1 MKLEKKYWV
10 LLTVALSTFMATI
23 DSSIVNISLPVMA
36 KELHVDLNSIQWVVS
51 SYLMTISA
59 FLLFWGKLS
68 DVYSRKK
75 LFIGGF
81 TVFTIGSLICALS
94 VNLPMLVGGRLIQA
108 LGASITMALVQGIV
122 TLIFPVTERGKAL
135 GVISTVVAMGSLT
148 GPSVGGLLVHFWGW
162 QSIFSINLPIGIIG
176 IIMAFKILPDSF
188 ENQSA
193 YVGESGNENQR
204 VTVIKEKSEK
214 AFDYLGSGL
223 FAVMIL
229 LLFMALLGYQDG
241 LVSMFLMWVMLG
253 ISIFLCIA
261 FLKREKNYE
270 NPMLNLNMFKIW
282 EFSSGVLAAYIT
294 FLSLFAYMLLM
305 PFYLQG
311 VQGYDVLKAGM
322 IMSLYP
328 LAMAVLA
335 PFFGRLSDQISYKP
349 LTMGGLMLNGIALGL
364 LAFSK
369 GHQTVWFLGSIIIML
384 GIGSAMFQSPN
395 TSSIMGAVP
404 RIMAG
409 IAGSINAFF
418 RNFGMVTGTTLAVLL
433 FGIATRQGIGAVSL
447 QSLEPDVFLKGFK
460 AVMLTA
466 AGLSFIGVA
475 LSAQRGKVVVE
486 E

>member
-10 LLTVALSTFMATI
+10 LLTVALSTFMSTI

-36 KELHVDLNSIQWVVS
+36 RELHVSLNAIQWVVS

-81 TVFTIGSLICALS
+81 AVFTIGSLICAFS
-94 VNLPMLVGGRLIQA
+94 VNLPMLVSGRLIQA
-108 LGASITMALVQGIV
+108 VGASITMALVQGIV
-122 TLIFPVTERGKAL
+122 TLIFPVEERGKAL

-148 GPSVGGLLVHFWGW
+148 GPSVGGLLVHLWGW
-162 QSIFSINLPIGIIG
+162 QSIFSINLPFGIIG
-176 IIMAFKILPDSF
+176 IIMAAKILPEQF
-188 ENQSA
+188 ESQ
-193 YVGESGNENQR
+193 G
-204 VTVIKEKSEK
+204 KSEK
-214 AFDYLGSGL
+214 AFDFLGSGI

-229 LLFMALLGYQDG
+229 LVFMALLGYQDG
-241 LVSMFLMWVMLG
+241 FVPTFMMWGMLG
-253 ISIFLCIA
+253 LAGLLAMA
-261 FLKREKNYE
+261 FLRREKNYE
-270 NPMLNLNMFKIW
+270 NPMLNLNLFKIW
-282 EFSSGVLAAYIT
+282 EFSSGIIAAYIA
-294 FLSLFAYMLLM
+294 FLSLFSYMLLM

-322 IMSLYP
+322 LMSLYP
-328 LAMAVLA
+328 LVLAFLA
-335 PFFGRLSDQISYKP
+335 PFFGRLSDKIAYKP
-349 LTMGGLMLNGIALGL
+349 LTMGGLMFNGIALSL

-369 GHQTVWFLGSIIIML
+369 VDQPVWTLGVVILMM

-404 RIMAG
+404 RTMAG

-433 FGIATRQGIGAVSL
+433 FGFATRQGLGGVSL
-447 QSLEPDVFLKGFK
+447 QNLEPEVFLKGFRM
-460 AVMLTA
+460 VMLTS
-466 AGLSFIGVA
+466 AGLSFVGVA
-475 LSAQRGKVVVE
+475 LSARRGKTRP
-486 E
+486 